1 MENGAVGDDQL
12 IWLEEELEK
21 SDKLGERVIIYG
33 HCCLSPGS
41 CVESCLLWNYQEVI
55 HLLNIHQSAVLY
67 LNGHSHI
74 ANHSTDATSGVTYVV
89 FPALTETLPDKKAF
103 STVTIR
109 DGIISV
115 HEEDGEKF
123 ELSMRGESLRSE
135 ASRMRSF
142 WNIFV

>member
-1 MENGAVGDDQL
+1 M
-12 IWLEEELEK
+12 
-21 SDKLGERVIIYG
+21 
-33 HCCLSPGS
+33 
-41 CVESCLLWNYQEVI
+41 
-55 HLLNIHQSAVLY
+55 Y

-74 ANHSTDATSGVTYVV
+74 ANHSTDATSGVTCVV
-89 FPALTETLPDKKAF
+89 FHALTETLPDKEAF

-135 ASRMRSF
+135 PLRMRSF